1 MSIDSPRLVTVA
13 FQEDPRTFIAS
24 LADELE
30 AAMPGLSVHY
40 HHAEHGIEVIR
51 NGGGRNQ
58 LSYRLRHE
66 GTFLG
71 EVTLRCRSR
80 FSAAEIGRFESILAR
95 AIPQL
100 AAQLKSL
107 ASDASSDIDAETGLQ
122 TRTALL
128 RHLARAPAAQVST
141 LLVVRIDDAVS
152 AEVRRRVALQLSA
165 VLADPDRAYAISEC
179 AFAIALGETDSPE
192 FLAERIRLM
201 VAAMP
206 TALPAPSVTVAL
218 AEIADA
224 EAAQTTLARVE
235 SELAER
241 ADLRNRVV
249 TL

>member
-13 FQEDPRTFIAS
+13 FQKDPRACVAS

-30 AAMPGLSVHY
+30 AALPGVSVYY
-40 HHAEHGIEVIR
+40 HHAEHGIDVIR

-58 LSYRLRHE
+58 LNYRLRHE

-71 EVTLRCRSR
+71 EVTLRYRSR

-100 AAQLKSL
+100 AGQLKWL
-107 ASDASSDIDAETGLQ
+107 TSDASSDIDTDTGLQ
-122 TRTALL
+122 ARTALL
-128 RHLARAPAAQVST
+128 RHLARAPTARAST
-141 LLVVRIDDAVS
+141 LLVVRIDDAVN
-152 AEVRRRVALQLSA
+152 AEVRRRIALQLSA
-165 VLADPDRAYAISEC
+165 ALADPDRAYTISEC
-179 AFAIALGETDSPE
+179 AFAVVLGEIDSAR

-206 TALPAPSVTVAL
+206 TALPAPSVTVAI
-218 AEIADA
+218 AETVDA
-224 EAAQTTLARVE
+224 EAAETTLARAE
-235 SELAER
+235 LELAAR
-241 ADLRNRVV
+241 TDLRNRVV

>member
-13 FQEDPRTFIAS
+13 FHEDPRTFIAS
-24 LADELE
+24 LMDELE

-40 HHAEHGIEVIR
+40 HHAEHGIEVMR
-51 NGGGRNQ
+51 NDGGRNQ

-80 FSAAEIGRFESILAR
+80 FSTAEIGRFESILAR

-100 AAQLKSL
+100 AVQLKSL
-107 ASDASSDIDAETGLQ
+107 ASDASSDIDSDTGLQ

-128 RHLARAPAAQVST
+128 RHLARAPAAQIT
-141 LLVVRIDDAVS
+141 LLVVRIDDEVS

-165 VLADPDRAYAISEC
+165 VLADPDRAYAISAC
-179 AFAIALGETDSPE
+179 AFAIALGETDSPQ

-218 AEIADA
+218 AEIVDA
-224 EAAQTTLARVE
+224 EAAEMTLARVE
-235 SELAER
+235 LELAKR